1 MQIGYVLYDPET
13 LKVLCLSKG
22 KRAVE
27 LIDIKEE
34 GSLERA
40 LCLKDLT
47 SIKNLNER
55 FKKSDLTKNLDIVNI
70 AKLLKH
76 QK

>member
-1 MQIGYVLYDPET
+1 MQIGYVLYDPDD

-22 KRAVE
+22 RRAIE
-27 LIDIKEE
+27 LVDIKEP
-34 GSLERA
+34 GSLDRA

-47 SIKNLNER
+47 SIKDLYER
-55 FKKSDLTKNLDIVNI
+55 FKKNDLTSNLDIVNI

>member
-1 MQIGYVLYDPET
+1 MQIGYVLYEPDT
-13 LKVLCLSKG
+13 LKVLCLTKG

-27 LIDIKEE
+27 LLDIKDTEK
-34 GSLERA
+34 LNRA

-47 SIKNLNER
+47 SIKDLNER

-70 AKLLKH
+70 AKLYMH
-76 QK
+76 C

>member
-22 KRAVE
+22 KRAIE

-47 SIKNLNER
+47 SIKDLYER
-55 FKKSDLTKNLDIVNI
+55 FKKNDITHNLDIVNI

>member
-13 LKVLCLSKG
+13 LQVLCLSKG
-22 KRAVE
+22 KRAIE
-27 LIDIKEE
+27 LVDIKEPN
-34 GSLERA
+34 SLDRA

-47 SIKNLNER
+47 SIKDLYER
-55 FKKSDLTKNLDIVNI
+55 FKKNDLTNNLDIVNI

>member
-13 LKVLCLSKG
+13 LKVLCLSKV

-27 LIDIKEE
+27 LVDIKEPD
-34 GSLERA
+34 SLDRA

-47 SIKNLNER
+47 SIKDLHER
-55 FKKSDLTKNLDIVNI
+55 FKKNDLIDNLDIVNI

>member
-1 MQIGYVLYDPET
+1 MQIGYVLYEPDT
-13 LKVLCLSKG
+13 LKVLCLTKG
-22 KRAVE
+22 KRGVE
-27 LIDIKEE
+27 LLKIKDTEKL
-34 GSLERA
+34 SRA

-70 AKLLKH
+70 AKLYKH
-76 QK
+76 C

>member
-1 MQIGYVLYDPET
+1 MQVGYVLYEPDT
-13 LKVLCLSKG
+13 LKVLCLTKG

-27 LIDIKEE
+27 LLEIKDTEK
-34 GSLERA
+34 LNRA

>member
-1 MQIGYVLYDPET
+1 MQVGYVLYDSET

-22 KRAVE
+22 KRAIE
-27 LIDIKEE
+27 LVDIKEPN
-34 GSLERA
+34 SLERA

-47 SIKNLNER
+47 SIKDLYER
-55 FKKSDLTKNLDIVNI
+55 FKKNDLTSNLDIVNI

>member
-22 KRAVE
+22 KRAIE

-47 SIKNLNER
+47 SIKDLYER
-55 FKKSDLTKNLDIVNI
+55 FKKNDITKNLDIVNI

>member
-1 MQIGYVLYDPET
+1 MQVGYVLYEPDT
-13 LKVLCLSKG
+13 LKVLCLTKG
-22 KRAVE
+22 KRAIE
-27 LIDIKEE
+27 LLDIKDTEN
-34 GSLERA
+34 LNRA

-47 SIKNLNER
+47 SIKDLNER

>member
-1 MQIGYVLYDPET
+1 MQIGYVLYDPED

-27 LIDIKEE
+27 LVDIKEPD
-34 GSLERA
+34 SLDRA

-47 SIKNLNER
+47 SIKDLHER
-55 FKKSDLTKNLDIVNI
+55 FKKNDLIDNLDIVNI